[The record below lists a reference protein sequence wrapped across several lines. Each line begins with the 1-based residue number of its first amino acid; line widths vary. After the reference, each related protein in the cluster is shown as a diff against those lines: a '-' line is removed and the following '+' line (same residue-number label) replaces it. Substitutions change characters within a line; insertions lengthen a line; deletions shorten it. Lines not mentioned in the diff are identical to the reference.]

1 MTPQTISVTPSMTL
15 HAIRTDRHKT
25 GVLTLT
31 LPLPLSSQSTAY
43 HILLA
48 GIMRRGTQKYPS
60 IAAINRRLD
69 DLYATD
75 VEVRSTKI
83 GKNLLL
89 TMTAEMLDNRYVP
102 TDEDLLDGVLE
113 VIADLLFHPLL
124 KDGCFDE
131 EATRQEIRC
140 AIDALDAEINNTRA
154 YAMTRCVES
163 MYRNDPDFPTVAKL
177 REIILGANGRV
188 LYEHYRNLIQNAPI
202 DVFYIGSL
210 APEEVADKL
219 LRALS
224 DAPTTQSFVPLPLVA
239 AKAGT
244 PISQTQTMPVA
255 QGKLAMGFRTGVC
268 AAPDSDA
275 HYQMLLLNELFGGSP
290 ASKLFMNVREKMS
303 LCYYCSSSYSIYTGD
318 MMVSSGIE
326 VRNREVAEA
335 AIREQFTQIQ
345 RGNVTEAEFSAAK
358 KSLQNC
364 YRQLYDNPLDLQ
376 TFLGT
381 RHLFGI
387 SETVEECCQRLSTV
401 RLEDVIAISQD
412 VVCDTVFFVEGTHI
426 DAEEEAFDEE

>member
-15 HAIRTDRHKT
+15 HAIRNDRHKT
-25 GVLTLT
+25 GVLTFT
-31 LPLPLSSQSTAY
+31 LPSPLSAQSTAY

-83 GKNLLL
+83 GKNLFL
-89 TMTAEMLDNRYVP
+89 TITAEMLDNRYVP

-124 KDGCFDE
+124 KNGGFDE
-131 EATRQEIRC
+131 EAVRQEIRC

-154 YAMTRCVES
+154 YAITRCVES

-177 REIILGANGRV
+177 REVIAKANGDA
-188 LYEHYRNLIQNAPI
+188 LYQHYCDLISQAPI
-202 DVFYIGSL
+202 DVFYVGSL
-210 APEEVADKL
+210 APEEVAKKL
-219 LRALS
+219 SIALL
-224 DAPTTQSFVPLPLVA
+224 DAPTTQSFSPLPLMA
-239 AKAGT
+239 AKVGI
-244 PISQTQTMPVA
+244 PVSQTQTMPVA
-255 QGKLAMGFRTGVC
+255 QGKLAMGFRTGIC
-268 AAPDSDA
+268 ATTDSEA
-275 HYQMLLLNELFGGSP
+275 HYQMLLLNEIFGGSP

-326 VRNREVAEA
+326 VKNRAIAEE
-335 AIREQFTQIQ
+335 AIREQLREIQ
-345 RGNVTEAEFSAAK
+345 RGNVTETEFSAAK

-381 RHLFGI
+381 RQLFGI
-387 SETVEECCQRLSTV
+387 SETVEECCQRLSDV
-401 RLEDVIAISQD
+401 RLEDVIAISQG
-412 VVCDTVFFVEGTHI
+412 VVCDTVFFVEGTHVG
-426 DAEEEAFDEE
+426 AEEEAFDEE